1 MGGAAIQ
8 TKDFNGFGH
17 GQHDHMGMGAG
28 GGGFGSGGMRI
39 DNRFN
44 SYGEHMDME
53 YVDGGMMLGQ
63 GNYSQYS
70 GRLLDGMTLS
80 SDFLGEYYTN
90 VSTPN
95 CSENSKCDQEFCL
108 QG

>member
-1 MGGAAIQ
+1 
-8 TKDFNGFGH
+8 
-17 GQHDHMGMGAG
+17 MGAG

-39 DNRFN
+39 SNRFSN
-44 SYGEHMDME
+44 YGEQVGME
-53 YVDGGMMLGQ
+53 YMGGGMMLGQ

-70 GRLLDGMTLS
+70 GGIFDGMALS
-80 SDFLGEYYTN
+80 SEFLGEYYST

-95 CSENSKCDQEFCL
+95 CGESSKCDQEFCL